1 MRLILPMAGAGDR
14 FFDDGYDLPKPLIDV
29 GGIPMFMRVIEN
41 LGDNWDD
48 ITCIVNSDH
57 VRNYNIDERILAYN
71 PDIRIVVTDGL
82 TEGAACTVML
92 AIDENAD
99 TPLMIANCDQI
110 MLWDKPGFDEAVKT
124 WDVVYENHGGVIM
137 TFTPDHNEPKHSYIS
152 LGKYGTTM
160 DCLQEKN
167 NMFTNGP
174 DGNPYM
180 SDLATTGVY
189 YFSSEKDFHKAT
201 TERIGL
207 NDRTNNEFYLAPI
220 YNYIDGWIT
229 HYPVDKMIGMGTPEE
244 LKATLHEH
252 SDFNNWAV

>member
-14 FFDDGYDLPKPLIDV
+14 FFNDGYTLPKPLIDV
-29 GGIPMFMRVIEN
+29 GGKPMFMRVIEN
-41 LGDNWDD
+41 LGDTWDD

-57 VRNYNIDERILAYN
+57 VRDYNIGERIMAYDSN
-71 PDIRIVVTDGL
+71 INIVVTDGL

-92 AIDENAD
+92 AINKESE

-110 MLWDKPGFDEAVKT
+110 MIWDKPGFDEARRG
-124 WDVVYENHGGVIM
+124 WNAVYEEFGGTIM
-137 TFTPDHNEPKHSYIS
+137 TFTPDHDEPKHSYIQLS
-152 LGKYGTTM
+152 KYGSTM
-160 DCLQEKN
+160 TSLQEKN
-167 NMFTNGP
+167 YLFP
-174 DGNPYM
+174 DGYV

-189 YFSSEKDFHKAT
+189 YFNSEKDFHVAAT
-201 TERIGL
+201 EMIGL
-207 NDRTNNEFYLAPI
+207 NDRTNGEFYLAPI